1 MIKIAQVRWCEPTGG
16 VERMLRDLAIYLD
29 RRRFDVR
36 FFFLARGGP
45 YENELRAMGYPISI
59 IPARNGYDLHMRQEL
74 VRQLR
79 FFRPHIVHEHGIPP
93 LIWPLIKWTIDGHL
107 ISFEHGGVE
116 INRRKGKPW
125 LNWLRAIEYQFWS
138 ESVIVNSA
146 ANRRLV
152 MEAYRLPPSKVQV
165 ISLGTDLDNFQ
176 TSELSRTRD
185 QASDLILGYV
195 GRLQNYDKGTDFL
208 PQLAQQLLARG
219 FQAFKLRIIG
229 DGPDRTSVQKLAEQL
244 GVADRLEFLGR
255 CDNVPELMS
264 GMDILIVPSR
274 LEAFGL
280 VAIEALAVGTRVV
293 AFAVEALTETLGQC
307 PSARLVPPGDVSAL
321 AEAVLDVWSKHGKSR
336 ANEGR
341 RFVSERFD
349 ARRMAHDLEEIY
361 LQIMRQD
368 KQ

>member
-16 VERMLRDLAIYLD
+16 VERMLRDLAVYLD
-29 RRRFDVR
+29 RGQFDMR

-45 YENELRAMGYPISI
+45 HENELRTMGYPMTI
-59 IPARNGYDLHMRQEL
+59 IPARSGYDLRMRQEL
-74 VRQLR
+74 VRQLQS
-79 FFRPHIVHEHGIPP
+79 FQPHIVHEHGIPP
-93 LIWPLIKWTIDGHL
+93 LVWPLIKWTIDGHL

-125 LNWLRAIEYQFWS
+125 LNWLRAVEYKFWS

-165 ISLGTDLDNFQ
+165 ISLGTDLGNFQ

-208 PQLAQQLLARG
+208 PQLAQQLLIRG
-219 FQAFKLRIIG
+219 FRSFKLQIVG
-229 DGPDRTSVQKLAEQL
+229 DGPDRVAIQELAEQL
-244 GVADRLEFLGR
+244 GVADWLEFLGR
-255 CDNVPELMS
+255 RENIPELMS

-280 VAIEALAVGTRVV
+280 VALEALAMETRVV

-307 PSARLVPPGDVSAL
+307 TSVRLVPPGDVSAL
-321 AEAVLDVWSKHGKSR
+321 AEAVLDLWKKHGKSR

-341 RFVSERFD
+341 LFVSERFD
-349 ARRMAHDLEEIY
+349 ARRMTHDLEQIY
-361 LQIMRQD
+361 LQIMRQE